1 MLSTWGRSE
10 QMVPVWHYDGS
21 SAVRHQAELLPAP
34 GGFRLV
40 YDESNCDF
48 YSWSDLQFGE
58 VRGADSIYLLK
69 GRRGWRIG
77 VEGPPP
83 AEIASFLPKGARYGR
98 WIDRIGLW
106 PATSAFVAL
115 SAVVVFIVVKT
126 PDVLAPM
133 IPMAWEQKLGDAMI
147 GDFGGRLCHGP
158 GSDAAIAA
166 LSKRLD
172 PKGEPLDI
180 QIANINMV
188 NAVALP
194 GGNIIIFRG
203 LLQEA
208 KSPDELAGV
217 LGHEIGHVRNR
228 DVMQSMLRQLGLSA
242 VLGGA
247 GSDATG
253 YLNNIVSM
261 TYSRDAEAKADLYS
275 INLMQTSRVSPMD
288 TAGFFARLAEVE
300 KGVGKE
306 AKAALGYLSSHP
318 LSDTREKAFKA
329 SVVQGAT
336 YTPVIS
342 ATEWRAIIDSCA
354 KDPKVKR
361 DDGLF
366 F

>member
-1 MLSTWGRSE
+1 MIS
-10 QMVPVWHYDGS
+10 VWHYDGT
-21 SAVRHQAELLPAP
+21 SAVRHQSELIPES
-34 GGFRLV
+34 GGFRLSH
-40 YDESNCDF
+40 DDSLSEF
-48 YSWSDLQFGE
+48 YPWADLQFGE
-58 VRGADSIYLLK
+58 VRGGDMLYLLK

-77 VEGPPP
+77 LTGDAPP
-83 AEIASFLPKGARYGR
+83 EIAAYLPTAQHYGR

-115 SAVVVFIVVKT
+115 SAAVIFIVVKT
-126 PDVLAPM
+126 PDMLAPLV
-133 IPMAWEQKLGDAMI
+133 PMAWERQLGDAMI

-158 GSDAAIAA
+158 GSDAAVAA

-228 DVMQSMLRQLGLSA
+228 DVMQSMLRQLGLSV

-247 GSDATG
+247 NSNATG
-253 YLNNIVSM
+253 YLNTVVSM
-261 TYSRDAEAKADLYS
+261 TYSREAEAKADGYS
-275 INLMQTSRVSPMD
+275 MKLMKASQVSPED
-288 TAGFFARLAEVE
+288 TAAFFARLAEAE
-300 KGVGKE
+300 KGMGKE
-306 AKAALGYLSSHP
+306 AKAALGYVSSHP
-318 LSDTREKAFKA
+318 MSASREQAFRA
-329 SVVQGAT
+329 SLVKGAP
-336 YTPVIS
+336 YTPVLS
-342 ATEWRAIIDSCA
+342 PDQWRAILDSCA
-354 KDPKVKR
+354 NDPKVKT
-361 DDGLF
+361 DDGPF